1 MKFLYIFFIS
11 HKTSSKCK
19 VHWRSSR
26 PPSQKNKFALFF
38 CNVCVAQIRMWVK
51 NRLILPVTVK
61 ERASRLRQTDIFPMN
76 TGVWVVTHCR
86 RWMSQHHGIP
96 LLLEKGI
103 NSWFPFFYFLL
114 LISHCM
120 LSLGE
125 FIFLTTS
132 AFQEVKFKILYCNP
146 NVISGN
152 WL

>member
-26 PPSQKNKFALFF
+26 PPSQKKQICIVFLQCMCSSNSK
-38 CNVCVAQIRMWVK
+38 NVGQKQIM
-51 NRLILPVTVK
+51 PVTVK

-86 RWMSQHHGIP
+86 RWTSQHRGIP
-96 LLLEKGI
+96 LLLKKGI

-120 LSLGE
+120 LSPGE

-132 AFQEVKFKILYCNP
+132 AFQEVKFKIL
-146 NVISGN
+146 
-152 WL
+152 